1 MRHLERELTASDCSR
16 LFAQS
21 WLPAETP
28 GRAVVLAHGL
38 AEHSGRYATFAE
50 RLNARGFAVHALDH
64 RGHGRS
70 PGRRANI
77 ECFDTVVEDL
87 AVLVSEAAR
96 QHPGVPL
103 TLLGHSMGGAIALA
117 CALRHPEAMHSLVL
131 SAPALAADPAV
142 PGLQVW
148 LVRLLSRWLPDVGA
162 LRLPAEAISRD
173 PEVVQAYEADPMVH
187 RGAVPART
195 LAELFDAMAAFPA
208 TVGALRLPVLV
219 LHGTGDTL
227 VALEHCR
234 PVYERFGSPD
244 STVNVYG
251 GLFHEVLNEPERERV
266 ITDLLAW
273 LDARPA

>member
-1 MRHLERELTASDCSR
+1 MTASDCTQ

-21 WLPAETP
+21 WLPADEP
-28 GRAVVLAHGL
+28 SRIVVISHGL
-38 AEHSGRYATFAE
+38 AEHSGRYDGFA
-50 RLNARGFAVHALDH
+50 RGLAGRGFAVHALDH

-77 ECFDTVVEDL
+77 ERFDTVVEDL
-87 AVLVSEAAR
+87 AALVADAAR

-117 CALRHPEAMHSLVL
+117 CALRHPERLHDLVL
-131 SAPALAADPAV
+131 SAPALGADPAV
-142 PGLQVW
+142 PTLQVR

-162 LRLPAEAISRD
+162 LKLPLEAISRD
-173 PEVVQAYEADPMVH
+173 PEVIQAYKDDPMVYC
-187 RGAVPART
+187 GAIPART
-195 LAELFDAMAAFPA
+195 LAELFDAMSTFPG

-227 VALEHCR
+227 VALEHCL
-234 PVYERFGSPD
+234 PVYDRIGSQD
-244 STVNVYG
+244 KTVITYE

-266 ITDLLAW
+266 VADLLAW
-273 LDARPA
+273 LDARR